1 MQSEGKFLHYF
12 KVVAPRAVSTFGAKI
27 GHLSFIMMLDSS
39 SYEVRS
45 VSQHLCHF
53 VRPSEQCVQYR
64 LQSVVTEGIFVWGIY
79 VQGICIQ
86 GIFVQGIFVLPYC
99 LSHINVFNLV
109 SLCTG

>member
-1 MQSEGKFLHYF
+1 MQSEGKFLRYF

-53 VRPSEQCVQYR
+53 VRPK
-64 LQSVVTEGIFVWGIY
+64 LH
-79 VQGICIQ
+79 
-86 GIFVQGIFVLPYC
+86 LC
-99 LSHINVFNLV
+99 LLWHNKEDQEMLIKLDWK
-109 SLCTG
+109 